1 MATSFDVP
9 ENLFLNKI
17 SDRNLI
23 SMSPTEL
30 ETFLDQL
37 LISSFTW
44 FRKCKNSLEYD
55 GILREITADL
65 IDDENEILSLIMVQQ
80 WYKPHKENIDVIKQQ
95 LSTREYKR
103 YSQANHL
110 DQLQKAYEQS
120 RIEYKQVI
128 REYVDRNTNLADLY
142 A

>member
-23 SMSPTEL
+23 NITPTAL
-30 ETFLDQL
+30 ATLLDQW
-37 LISSFTW
+37 LISSFTL
-44 FRKCKNSLEYD
+44 FRKCKNSLAYD
-55 GILREITADL
+55 SGSRTILADL

-80 WYKPHKENIDVIKQQ
+80 WYKPHKENIDVVKQQ

-120 RIEYKQVI
+120 RIELKQVI

-142 A
+142 L

>member
-9 ENLFLNKI
+9 QNLFLNKI

-23 SMSPTEL
+23 NMTPTEL
-30 ETFLDQL
+30 EAYLDQL
-37 LISSFTW
+37 LISSFSW

-55 GILREITADL
+55 SGSRTILADL

-80 WYKPHKENIDVIKQQ
+80 WYKPQIKNIDLLKQV
-95 LSTREYKR
+95 LSTREYKIH
-103 YSQANHL
+103 SQAN
-110 DQLQKAYEQS
+110 QLEKLKEDYIEA

-128 REYVDRNTNLADLY
+128 REYVDRNTDIADLY

>member
-9 ENLFLNKI
+9 QNLFLNKI

-23 SMSPTEL
+23 NITPTEL
-30 ETFLDQL
+30 EAYLDQL

-55 GILREITADL
+55 SGSRTILADL

-80 WYKPHKENIDVIKQQ
+80 WYKPQIKNIDLLKQV
-95 LSTREYKR
+95 LSTREYKIH
-103 YSQANHL
+103 SQAN
-110 DQLQKAYEQS
+110 QLEKLQEDYVES

-128 REYVDRNTNLADLY
+128 RDYVDRNTNLSDLY
-142 A
+142 T

>member
-23 SMSPTEL
+23 NITPTEL
-30 ETFLDQL
+30 AAFLDQL

-44 FRKCKNSLEYD
+44 FRKCLNSLEYD
-55 GILREITADL
+55 SGSRTILADL

-80 WYKPHKENIDVIKQQ
+80 WYKPQKENIDLLKQV
-95 LSTREYKR
+95 LSTKEYKI

-110 DQLQKAYEQS
+110 EQMQKVYNES

-128 REYVDRNTNLADLY
+128 REYVDRNTDLSDLY